1 MAEGSNTPGTPF
13 MIRVA
18 ILGGSGYTAV
28 ELMKLLLRHPQAEI
42 AAVTSRQEAGKP
54 IGEIHPSL
62 THRVKID
69 CEVFDADALKSKG
82 VGCAFG
88 CLPHGVS
95 AEVVGPL
102 LDRGIK
108 VIDLSADYRLK
119 NPDEY
124 AEWYG
129 SPHHDLKNL
138 VHAVYGLPE
147 LNRKAIR
154 TAQLIANP
162 GCYPQTAI
170 LGLAPLVAAK
180 KLHLD
185 SIIIDS
191 KSGVSGAG
199 RQPKLGT
206 LYPEC
211 NESFSAYN
219 VGKHRHTPEIE
230 QSLAEVAGQPLK
242 VIFTP
247 HLTPM
252 DRGIFSTIYAT
263 PNTVTTEAE
272 LYELYRGYY
281 ANEPFVRIRKDL
293 PATKDSAHTNYLD
306 IALRTVRGRVV
317 VLAAEDNLIRG
328 ASGVALQNF
337 NILYGFN
344 ETAGLA

>member
-1 MAEGSNTPGTPF
+1 

-54 IGEIHPSL
+54 VGEIHASL
-62 THRVKID
+62 TNRVKID

-82 VGCAFG
+82 ITCAFG

-108 VIDLSADYRLK
+108 VIDLSADFRLK

-129 SPHHDLKNL
+129 APHHDLKNL
-138 VHAVYGLPE
+138 GHAVYGLPE
-147 LNRKAIR
+147 LNREAIR
-154 TAQLIANP
+154 TATLIANP

-170 LGLAPLVAAK
+170 LGLAPLVATK
-180 KLHLD
+180 RLHLD

-219 VGKHRHTPEIE
+219 VGRHRHTPEIE
-230 QSLAEVAGQPLK
+230 QLLGQVAGQPLK

-263 PNTVTTEAE
+263 PNTAVTEAE
-272 LYELYRGYY
+272 LYELYYSFY
-281 ANEPFVRIRKDL
+281 AKEPFVRIRKDL

-306 IALRTVRGRVV
+306 IALRTVRGRVI
-317 VLAAEDNLIRG
+317 VLASEDNLIRG

-337 NILYGFN
+337 NIMHGFD
-344 ETAGLA
+344 ESAGLV